1 MNIIRSFLPRWS
13 ILLIDV
19 FFCFCSLTLAYMLRF
34 NFSIPES
41 ERVSFI
47 YVFPFVLVCRGI
59 SFYVMGVHKNIIRYM
74 GSRDVVQLVLIISS
88 VSVFFALS
96 NVIFYFTPEKRFI
109 IPYSIIIIECFST
122 AFILTAVRMIYKEIY
137 SEASTSSK
145 NRRSIIIYGANDAG
159 LITKRAV
166 DRDAG
171 SKYEVLGFLDENR
184 HTWGKR
190 LEGVT
195 IYAPDKLKDLLENN
209 NVAHLVLSTSD
220 ISYERKNEITDIC
233 LAFNTKVLNV
243 PPINHWINGEL
254 SFKQIKKV
262 RIEDLLERD
271 PIVLD
276 KDKIES
282 QLKNK
287 TVLITGAAGSIGSEI
302 VRQIIPYHPEK
313 LVLVDQAESAIYEL
327 QLEILEEIRDKEKE
341 ISKDVSLVPNSLPL
355 VKVYLAD
362 ICNQS
367 RMESI
372 FKETKPQIVFHAA
385 AYKHVPVMEEN
396 PVEAVNVN
404 IIGTRI
410 LADLSVKYG
419 VSTFVMV
426 STDKAIN
433 PTGVMGASKRIAEIY
448 VQSLNTKEKTRF
460 ITTRFGNVLGSN
472 GSVIPRF
479 KQQIDKGGPVTIT
492 HPEIT
497 RFFMTIPESCQL
509 VLEAGAIGKGGE
521 VFIFDMGK
529 SVKVLD
535 LAKKMIQ
542 LSGLTLDKDI
552 KIVYTGLRPGEKLYE
567 ELLHTSE
574 NTLPTH
580 HPLIMIAKVME
591 YDFNTISAYID
602 ELAVLASTKDD
613 MKIVSKM
620 KEIVPEY
627 ISNNSV
633 FAELDKKTV

>member
-1 MNIIRSFLPRWS
+1 MNVVRSFLPRWS

-19 FFCFCSLTLAYMLRF
+19 FLCFCSLTLAYMLRF
-34 NFSIPES
+34 NFSIPVS
-41 ERVSFI
+41 ERVTFI
-47 YVFPFVLVCRGI
+47 YVFPFVLICRGL
-59 SFYVMGVHKNIIRYM
+59 SFYVTGMYRNIIRYM
-74 GSRDVVQLVLIISS
+74 GSRDVVQIVLILTS
-88 VSVFFALS
+88 VSAFFAIS
-96 NVIFYFTPEKRFI
+96 NVVLYFTPEKRFI
-109 IPYSIIIIECFST
+109 VPYSIIIIECFSS
-122 AFILTAVRMIYKEIY
+122 AFILIAVRMIYKGIY
-137 SEASTSSK
+137 AEATSTSSK

-171 SKYEVLGFLDENR
+171 TKYEVLAFLDENENN
-184 HTWGKR
+184 WGKR

-195 IYAPDKLKDLLENN
+195 IYSPDKLHDLLENN
-209 NVAHLVLSTSD
+209 NVAHLVLSTND
-220 ISYERKNEITDIC
+220 ISYERKNEITDTC

-243 PPINHWINGEL
+243 PPINNWINGEL

-262 RIEDLLERD
+262 KIEDLLERD

-276 KDKIES
+276 NDKIES

-302 VRQIIPYHPEK
+302 VRQIIPYKPEK
-313 LVLVDQAESAIYEL
+313 LVLLDQAESAIYDL
-327 QLEILEEIRDKEKE
+327 QLEINEM
-341 ISKDVSLVPNSLPL
+341 NSGIPCM
-355 VKVYLAD
+355 VYLAD
-362 ICNQS
+362 ICNES

-372 FKETKPQIVFHAA
+372 FKDTKPQIVFHAA

-404 IIGTRI
+404 IAGTRV

-419 VSTFVMV
+419 VDTFVMI

-433 PTGVMGASKRIAEIY
+433 PTGVMGASKRVAEIY
-448 VQSLNTKEKTRF
+448 VQSLNSHQSKTKF

-479 KQQIDKGGPVTIT
+479 RQQIEKGGPVTIT
-492 HPEIT
+492 HSEIT

-542 LSGLTLDKDI
+542 LSGLALDKDI
-552 KIVYTGLRPGEKLYE
+552 KIAFTGLRPGEKLYE

-580 HPLIMIAKVME
+580 HPLILIAKVRE

-602 ELAVLASTKDD
+602 ELSQLANTKND
-613 MKIVSKM
+613 MDIVSKM
-620 KEIVPEY
+620 KQIVPEY

-633 FAELDKKTV
+633 FAELDKK

>member
-1 MNIIRSFLPRWS
+1 MNVVRSFLPRWS

-19 FFCFCSLTLAYMLRF
+19 FICFFSLTLAYLLRF
-34 NFSIPES
+34 NFYIPES
-41 ERVSFI
+41 ERVTFI

-59 SFYVMGVHKNIIRYM
+59 SFYVTGLYKNIIRYT
-74 GSRDVVQLVLIISS
+74 GSRDMVQIVVILS
-88 VSVFFALS
+88 VVSAFFAVS
-96 NVIFYFTPEKRFI
+96 NVVFYMTPWKHFI
-109 IPYSIIIIECFST
+109 VPYSIVIIECFSS
-122 AFILTAVRMIYKEIY
+122 AFLLIAGRLIYKSIY
-137 SEASTSSK
+137 TEATSTSPK
-145 NRRSIIIYGANDAG
+145 NKRSIIIYGADDAG
-159 LITKRAV
+159 LVTKRAV

-171 SKYEVLGFLDENR
+171 TKYEVLAFLDENKNN
-184 HTWGKR
+184 WGKR
-190 LEGVT
+190 LEGITVYSPT
-195 IYAPDKLKDLLENN
+195 KLKELLESN
-209 NVAHLVLSTSD
+209 NVAHLVLSTAD

-233 LAFNTKVLNV
+233 LKYNTKVLNV

-302 VRQIIPYHPEK
+302 VRQIIPYHPK
-313 LVLVDQAESAIYEL
+313 LLVLVDQAESAIYDL
-327 QLEILEEIRDKEKE
+327 QLEINEM
-341 ISKDVSLVPNSLPL
+341 NSGIPCS
-355 VKVYLAD
+355 VILAD

-372 FKETKPQIVFHAA
+372 FKDTRPQTVFHAA
-385 AYKHVPVMEEN
+385 AYKHVPVMEDN

-404 IIGTRI
+404 IAGTRI
-410 LADLSVKYG
+410 LADLSVKYD
-419 VSTFVMV
+419 VETFVMI

-433 PTGVMGASKRIAEIY
+433 PTGVMGASKRVAEIY
-448 VQSLNTKEKTRF
+448 VQSLNAHQNKTKF

-479 KQQIDKGGPVTIT
+479 KQQIEKGGPVTIT

-552 KIVYTGLRPGEKLYE
+552 KIVFTGLRPGEKLYE

-580 HPLIMIAKVME
+580 HPLIMIAKVKE
-591 YDFNTISAYID
+591 YDFNTISTYID
-602 ELAVLASTKDD
+602 ELSRLASSKND
-613 MKIVSKM
+613 MSIVGKM
-620 KEIVPEY
+620 KQVVPEY

-633 FAELDKKTV
+633 FTELDKK